1 MSLGDLLQQ
10 IVGAGANASPNAA
23 QVDQVAQS
31 ASREQVQGGV
41 AAALGSAGAPQLADV
56 VAELFAKSTPEQ
68 RAAILNTITAKLG
81 AGALA
86 GVAGGVLTGHEGVD
100 TPSVSASDTAAI
112 SADHVRAVVN
122 AASPQDPSLLQR
134 LSGFYA
140 EHPTMVKTLG
150 SGLLMVALAHM
161 KNKLDQ

>member
-10 IVGAGANASPNAA
+10 IVGTVASPNAA
-23 QVDQVAQS
+23 QVDQVAQN

-41 AAALGSAGAPQLADV
+41 AAALGSAGAPQLSDIVAD
-56 VAELFAKSTPEQ
+56 LFAKSTPEQ
-68 RAAILNTITAKLG
+68 RAAILNAITEKLG

-86 GVAGGVLTGHEGVD
+86 GVAGGVLAGHEGTA
-100 TPSVSASDTAAI
+100 TPSVTASDTAAI
-112 SADHVRAVVN
+112 SPDHVRAVVT
-122 AASPQDPSLLQR
+122 AASAQDPSLLQR

-161 KNKLDQ
+161 KNSLGK